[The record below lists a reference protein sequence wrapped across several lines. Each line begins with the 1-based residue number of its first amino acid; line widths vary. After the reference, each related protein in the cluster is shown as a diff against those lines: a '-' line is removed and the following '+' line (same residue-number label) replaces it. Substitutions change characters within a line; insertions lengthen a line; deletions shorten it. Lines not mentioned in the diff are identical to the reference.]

1 MNAIIK
7 LFWQICLQRTGPDA
21 VPASSA
27 LLVFTGLLYGVL
39 NLLVWV
45 WTGPASLLQASG
57 TLALVTGGWLLVLW
71 GIMLMMGKT
80 VRYQQTLTALLGV
93 NVILVLLSVP
103 LRFVADSLGETSA
116 LRMPVGFM
124 LIGLFVWGVFIE
136 GFIYH
141 RALDIS
147 PLQGNL
153 MALAMSMGIMALL
166 GN

>member
-1 MNAIIK
+1 MNAITQ

-21 VPASSA
+21 VPVSSV
-27 LLVFTGLLYGVL
+27 LLMFTGLIYGGL
-39 NLLVWV
+39 NLFVWV
-45 WTGPASLLQASG
+45 WTGPATILQASA
-57 TLALVTGGWLLVLW
+57 TLAMVTGGWFLVLW
-71 GIMLMMGKT
+71 GIMALMGKKG
-80 VRYQQTLTALLGV
+80 RYLQTLTALLGV

-103 LRFVADSLGETSA
+103 LRFAADSLGETSA
-116 LRMPVGFM
+116 LRMPLGFM

-153 MALAMSMGIMALL
+153 MALAMSMGIMAML

>member
-1 MNAIIK
+1 MNAIIQ
-7 LFWQICLQRTGPDA
+7 LFWQICLQRRGPDE
-21 VPASSA
+21 VPASSV
-27 LLVFTGLLYGVL
+27 LLIFTGLLYGVL
-39 NLLVWV
+39 NLFVWV

-57 TLALVTGGWLLVLW
+57 TLVMATAGWLLVLW
-71 GIMLMMGKT
+71 CIMLLMGKT
-80 VRYQQTLTALLGV
+80 GRYQQTLTALLGV
-93 NVILVLLSVP
+93 NIILVLLSVP
-103 LRFVADSLGETSA
+103 LRFVADSLGEASA
-116 LRMPVGFM
+116 LRMPIGFM
-124 LIGLFVWGVFIE
+124 LIGLFIWGVFIE